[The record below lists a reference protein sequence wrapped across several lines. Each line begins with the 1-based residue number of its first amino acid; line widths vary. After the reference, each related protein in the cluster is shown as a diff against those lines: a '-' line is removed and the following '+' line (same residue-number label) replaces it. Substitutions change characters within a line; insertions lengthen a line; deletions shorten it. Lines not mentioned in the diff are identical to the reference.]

1 MVYIK
6 VFLIVSIIFICFIL
20 GNKKANSF
28 KEREMELKNIKDA
41 FQIFI
46 NKIEYTYSPIAEIFE
61 EISKIVYQD
70 KSNIFQDTINLLKE
84 NRQKS
89 ISNCFYE
96 AVEKSTNFFHEDDKE
111 IIKMLGR
118 ELGKTNKDGQI
129 SEIQVIN
136 NFLETQIGRAEEEKV
151 KNVKLYKTLGTI
163 IGCGIGIILF

>member
-61 EISKIVYQD
+61 EI
-70 KSNIFQDTINLLKE
+70 SNIFQDTINLLKE